1 MPRRSVLSATALA
14 AVLLTAGC
22 GGGEGPNGA
31 EEPVPTAE
39 ESASVSGLDASSP
52 SPEAGDR
59 AAGSPQDAS
68 RKSGEGRWTD
78 ASAAPALKD
87 VRVSGHDAYDRVS
100 FEFAD
105 GVPDYFAEY
114 VDTLRHGGLGEEVRI
129 AGEHRLKI
137 VFVGITPRSTFED
150 REGTPVI
157 REIRDLG
164 VFEGEMGVGIGVDSE
179 GGSRAGFRV
188 KADGNRIVVDIA
200 HSPASPPD

>member
-1 MPRRSVLSATALA
+1 MPHRSVLSATAA

-22 GGGEGPNGA
+22 GGGSNGA
-31 EEPVPTAE
+31 EEPVATAE
-39 ESASVSGLDASSP
+39 ESANVSGSDVTSP
-52 SPEAGDR
+52 SPEAGGR
-59 AAGSPQDAS
+59 PAGAPQDAS
-68 RKSGEGRWTD
+68 RKSGEGRWTG

-105 GVPDYFAEY
+105 GVPGYFAEY

-137 VFVGITPRSTFED
+137 VFVGVTPRSTFGD

-157 REIRDLG
+157 REVRDLG
-164 VFEGEMGVGIGVDSE
+164 VFEGEMGVGIGVDPE
-179 GGSRAGFRV
+179 GGDRAGFRV
-188 KADGNRIVVDIA
+188 KAEENRIVVDIA
-200 HSPASPPD
+200 HRPANPPD